1 MSQDRYLMRPLGR
14 TGFTAGRLGISGGY
28 GAPAE
33 AIELAFEK
41 GVNYFYHG
49 SIRRDSMTRA
59 IKNITARGQREKIF
73 VVAQIYWRMFRWPV
87 MRSFDSFLKK
97 TGLDY
102 VDGLLLG
109 WHNSNPDQLLLD
121 ISQELKEKKLVRFI
135 GISGHNRKAFPEFAK
150 TGLYDFFHTRYN
162 AVHRG
167 GETEVF
173 PLLPSENRPGV
184 VVYTAT
190 SWGQLL
196 NPRKTPRGEKTPSGS
211 DCYRFVMSNPSVDVC
226 ITGPKNLDQT
236 KEALRALERGP
247 MSRDEL
253 NWMRRVGDYIH
264 R

>member
-1 MSQDRYLMRPLGR
+1 MSEDGYSIRPLGR
-14 TGFTAGRLGISGGY
+14 TGFMAGRLGISGGY
-28 GAPAE
+28 GAPTE

-41 GVNYFYHG
+41 GINYFYHG
-49 SIRRDSMTRA
+49 SIRRDAMTKA
-59 IKNITARGQREKIF
+59 IKNIAAKGRREKIF
-73 VVAQIYWRMFRWPV
+73 VVAQNYWRMFGWPIR
-87 MRSFDSFLKK
+87 RSFDSFLKK

-109 WHNSNPDQLLLD
+109 WHNTNPDQTLLD
-121 ISQELKEKKLVRFI
+121 ICQELKEKKLVRFI

-173 PLLPSENRPGV
+173 PLLPTQNRPGV

-190 SWGQLL
+190 SWSHLL
-196 NPRKTPRGEKTPSGS
+196 NPRKTPPGEKTPSGS
-211 DCYRFVMSNPSVDVC
+211 DCYRFVMSNPSVDIC
-226 ITGPKNLDQT
+226 ITGPKNMDQT
-236 KEALRALERGP
+236 KEALLALERGP
-247 MSRDEL
+247 MTPDEL
-253 NWMRRVGDYIH
+253 DWMRRVGDYIH

>member
-1 MSQDRYLMRPLGR
+1 MNNDGYIKRPLGR
-14 TGFTAGRLGISGGY
+14 TGFMAGRLGIAGGY
-28 GAPAE
+28 GLPVE
-33 AIELAFEK
+33 AVEMAYEK
-41 GVNYFYHG
+41 GCNYFYHG
-49 SIRRDSMTRA
+49 SFRRDGMTQA
-59 IKNITARGQREKIF
+59 IKKITARGQRKKIF

-87 MRSFDSFLKK
+87 MRSFESFMKK
-97 TGLDY
+97 TGLEY

-109 WHNSNPDQLLLD
+109 WHNSQPDQQLLD
-121 ISQELKEKKLVRFI
+121 ICQELKEKKLVGFI

-167 GETEVF
+167 CETEVF
-173 PLLPSENRPGV
+173 PLLPGENRPGL

-190 SWGQLL
+190 AWGQLP
-196 NPRKTPRGEKTPSGS
+196 NPGKTPPGEKTPSGS

-226 ITGPKNLDQT
+226 ITGPKNMDET

-247 MSRDEL
+247 MTPDEL
-253 NWMRRVGDYIH
+253 GWMRRVGDYIH

>member
-1 MSQDRYLMRPLGR
+1 
-14 TGFTAGRLGISGGY
+14 
-28 GAPAE
+28 
-33 AIELAFEK
+33 
-41 GVNYFYHG
+41 
-49 SIRRDSMTRA
+49 
-59 IKNITARGQREKIF
+59 
-73 VVAQIYWRMFRWPV
+73 

-109 WHNSNPDQLLLD
+109 WHNSNPSQRLLD
-121 ISQELKEKKLVRFI
+121 ICRELKEKKLTRFI

-167 GETEVF
+167 GETEIF

-190 SWGQLL
+190 SWSQLL
-196 NPRKTPRGEKTPSGS
+196 NPRKTPPSEKTPAGS
-211 DCYRFVMSNPSVDVC
+211 DCYRFVISNPSVDVC
-226 ITGPKNLDQT
+226 ITGPKNMHET
-236 KEALRALERGP
+236 KEALRALELGP
-247 MSRDEL
+247 MTEDEL
-253 NWMRRVGDYIH
+253 DWMRRVGDYIH

>member
-1 MSQDRYLMRPLGR
+1 MNHDSYTMRALGR
-14 TGFTAGRLGISGGY
+14 TGFMAGRLGISGGY

-41 GVNYFYHG
+41 GANYFYHG
-49 SIRRDSMTRA
+49 SIRRDAMTQA

-73 VVAQIYWRMFRWPV
+73 VVAQVYWRMFRWPII
-87 MRSFDSFLKK
+87 RSFDSFLKK

-109 WHNSNPDQLLLD
+109 WHNTHPDQLLLD
-121 ISQELKEKKLVRFI
+121 ICQELEEKKLVRFI
-135 GISGHNRKAFPEFAK
+135 GISGHERKAFPEFAK

-162 AVHRG
+162 AAHCG
-167 GETEVF
+167 AETEVF
-173 PLLPSENRPGV
+173 PLLPAENRPGI

-190 SWGQLL
+190 SWGQLP
-196 NPRKTPRGEKTPSGS
+196 NPRKTPPGELTPSGS

-226 ITGPKNLDQT
+226 ITGPKNMDQT
-236 KEALRALERGP
+236 KEALRALEREP
-247 MSRDEL
+247 MTPDEL
-253 NWMRRVGDYIH
+253 AWIRRVGDYIH

>member
-1 MSQDRYLMRPLGR
+1 MNHDEYIKRPLGR
-14 TGFTAGRLGISGGY
+14 TGFVAGRLGISGGY

-33 AIELAFEK
+33 AIEMAYAK

-49 SIRRDSMTRA
+49 SLRRDAMTQA
-59 IKNITARGQREKIF
+59 IQKISARGQREKIF
-73 VVAQIYWRMFRWPV
+73 VVAQVYWRMFRWPV
-87 MRSFDSFLKK
+87 MRSFESFMKK

-109 WHNSNPDQLLLD
+109 WHNSQPDQLLLD
-121 ISQELKEKKLVRFI
+121 ICQELKGKKLVRFV
-135 GISGHNRKAFPEFAK
+135 GISGHNRKAFPGFAK
-150 TGLYDFFHTRYN
+150 TGIYDFFHTRYN

-173 PLLPSENRPGV
+173 PLLPNESRPGV

-190 SWGQLL
+190 SWGQLP
-196 NPRKTPRGEKTPSGS
+196 NPAKTPPGEKTPSGS

-226 ITGPKNLDQT
+226 VTGPKNMAET
-236 KEALRALERGP
+236 KESLRALERGP
-247 MSRDEL
+247 MAPDEL
-253 NWMRRVGDYIH
+253 DWMRRVGDYIH

>member
-1 MSQDRYLMRPLGR
+1 MHQNGYIMRPLGR
-14 TGFTAGRLGISGGY
+14 TGFTAGRLGVSGGY
-28 GAPAE
+28 GASAE

-49 SIRRDSMTRA
+49 SIRRDAMTRA
-59 IKNITARGQREKIF
+59 IKNIAARGQREKIF

-87 MRSFDSFLKK
+87 MRSFEAFLKK

-109 WHNSNPDQLLLD
+109 WHNANPDQAVLD
-121 ISQELKEKKLVRFI
+121 ICQELKEKKLARFI

-190 SWGQLL
+190 SWSQLP
-196 NPRKTPRGEKTPSGS
+196 NPGKTPPGEKTPSGS

-226 ITGPKNLDQT
+226 ITGPKNMDET

-247 MSRDEL
+247 MTPDEL